1 MIINLFSIF
10 DPSTISLKYAWA
22 PCFVPIFIFFYSF
35 FRNMSRKTIVL
46 STILSSFLRKELSS
60 LIYPHEKK
68 MATKMVIRIFFAC
81 LAINLIALTPFS
93 FTPTAHLTI
102 SFTIAL
108 TFWVSFMVIG
118 WSKNFSHM
126 ISHLVPSGTPVQLM
140 NFIVLIETVRNL
152 IRPITLSV
160 RLSANM
166 VAGHLLISL
175 LGRFCLLR
183 VGNLLSF
190 PLILALS
197 VLELGVSFIQA
208 YVLITLVTLYSTEI
222 H

>member
-1 MIINLFSIF
+1 
-10 DPSTISLKYAWA
+10 
-22 PCFVPIFIFFYSF
+22 
-35 FRNMSRKTIVL
+35 
-46 STILSSFLRKELSS
+46 
-60 LIYPHEKK
+60 
-68 MATKMVIRIFFAC
+68 
-81 LAINLIALTPFS
+81 
-93 FTPTAHLTI
+93 
-102 SFTIAL
+102 
-108 TFWVSFMVIG
+108 
-118 WSKNFSHM
+118 M

>member
-10 DPSTISLKYAWA
+10 DPSTINLKYAWA
-22 PCFVPIFIFFYSF
+22 PCFVPILIFFYSF
-35 FRNMSRKTIVL
+35 FTNMNRKSIIF
-46 STILSSFLRKELSS
+46 STILSSFLTKELSS
-60 LIYPHEKK
+60 LIFPHEKK
-68 MATKMVIRIFFAC
+68 IATKMVVRVFFSC
-81 LAINLIALTPFS
+81 LAVNLIALTPLS

-102 SFTIAL
+102 SFTLAL
-108 TFWVSFMVIG
+108 TFWVSFIAMG
-118 WSKNFSHM
+118 WSKNFAHI
-126 ISHLVPSGTPVQLM
+126 ISHLVPSGTPVQLI
-140 NFIVLIETVRNL
+140 NFMVLIETVRNL

-190 PLILALS
+190 PLMLALS

-208 YVLITLVTLYSTEI
+208 YVLITLITLYSTEI